1 MSLVESSKLVAHYF
15 QVSHKSDVELFV
27 RTSKADVSHG
37 TGPND
42 IGIERNCN

>member
-27 RTSKADVSHG
+27 RASKANVSQG
-37 TGPND
+37 PGPND
-42 IGIERNCN
+42 IGIE